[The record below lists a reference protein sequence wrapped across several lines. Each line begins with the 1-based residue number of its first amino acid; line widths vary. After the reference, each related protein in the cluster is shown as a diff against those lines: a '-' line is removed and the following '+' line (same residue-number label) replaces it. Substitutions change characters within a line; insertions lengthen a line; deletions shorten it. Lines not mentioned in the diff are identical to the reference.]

1 MAIADDLVGYAHVAY
16 LGDPFEQYCGLNG
29 KPLIGGWI
37 EVYHAGTDSKY
48 ITMQNFDGAMNPFKI
63 PLNADGRVVM
73 LADPSLTYDIYVK
86 NSYGDLVCSR
96 LNVECTSPGN
106 ISISGAD
113 TSINNTDGT
122 LDVSLR
128 TLGNNVR
135 QYTINTHNKV
145 LDVQDPLYFVENS
158 NTATVIGFS
167 GDISSAI
174 SGKMDESKLEYNAYG
189 EISAYNGSAFAG
201 GQGGGAG
208 DPEVN
213 ALVHSTS
220 ATWNDVS
227 AKLDT
232 TAFSTV
238 SGSFLTAHQSLEGY
252 ATEQWVGEQG
262 YLTEVSANSPL
273 SGDGSNSQPFGIVV
287 SALYDAG
294 ISNIVMTASLPAEP
308 DTTTLYMIPE
318 V

>member
-1 MAIADDLVGYAHVAY
+1 
-16 LGDPFEQYCGLNG
+16 
-29 KPLIGGWI
+29 
-37 EVYHAGTDSKY
+37 
-48 ITMQNFDGAMNPFKI
+48 MNPFKI

-96 LNVECTSPGN
+96 LNVECTCPGN